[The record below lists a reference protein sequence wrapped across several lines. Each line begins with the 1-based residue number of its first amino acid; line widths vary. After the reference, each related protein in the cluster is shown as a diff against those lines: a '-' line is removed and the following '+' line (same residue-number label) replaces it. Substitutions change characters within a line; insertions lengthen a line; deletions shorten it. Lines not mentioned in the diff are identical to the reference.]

1 MFIKNKDILTSVSP
15 SPGVAAVKDSVPL
28 SPLKSSAGSA
38 DAEQQSTEAG
48 NSASGN
54 DLQPRVSMETSN
66 LRPQTPKAEHELEED
81 DEASGTLTISE
92 LTYRSINLYNKL
104 SKAAFLNYKS
114 LNSCFRLNDHFLAHV
129 FGVNSKDGCVFDG
142 CSCRFLERKLQIQP
156 IFSSKGQILEF
167 LTF

>member
-1 MFIKNKDILTSVSP
+1 MFIKKKDILTSVSP

-38 DAEQQSTEAG
+38 DAEQQSTEGG

-104 SKAAFLNYKS
+104 SKAAF
-114 LNSCFRLNDHFLAHV
+114 F
-129 FGVNSKDGCVFDG
+129 
-142 CSCRFLERKLQIQP
+142 
-156 IFSSKGQILEF
+156 
-167 LTF
+167 

>member
-1 MFIKNKDILTSVSP
+1 M
-15 SPGVAAVKDSVPL
+15 KDSVPL

-54 DLQPRVSMETSN
+54 DLQPRVSMETSS

-104 SKAAFLNYKS
+104 SKAAFFYYYKS
-114 LNSCFRLNDHFLAHV
+114 LISCFRLNDYFLAHV
-129 FGVNSKDGCVFDG
+129 FGVNSKDCCVFDG
-142 CSCRFLERKLQIQP
+142 CSCLFLERKLQLQP
-156 IFSSKGQILEF
+156 IFSSKAQMLEF

>member
-48 NSASGN
+48 NS
-54 DLQPRVSMETSN
+54 DLQPRVSMETSS

-104 SKAAFLNYKS
+104 SKAAFFYYKS
-114 LNSCFRLNDHFLAHV
+114 LNSCFWLNDYFLAHV
-129 FGVNSKDGCVFDG
+129 FSVNSKDCCVFDG
-142 CSCRFLERKLQIQP
+142 CSCLFLERKLQLKP
-156 IFSSKGQILEF
+156 IFSSKAQMLEF

>member
-15 SPGVAAVKDSVPL
+15 SPGVAALKDSVPL

-48 NSASGN
+48 NS
-54 DLQPRVSMETSN
+54 DLQPRVSMETSS

-104 SKAAFLNYKS
+104 SKAAF
-114 LNSCFRLNDHFLAHV
+114 FL
-129 FGVNSKDGCVFDG
+129 
-142 CSCRFLERKLQIQP
+142 L
-156 IFSSKGQILEF
+156 
-167 LTF
+167 